1 MERNLPPEEAR
12 AGTISGRVLLVLV
25 ISFACA
31 AIALGLVWL
40 FVLAH

>member
-1 MERNLPPEEAR
+1 MERNLPPEDAR

-40 FVLAH
+40 FFLAR